1 LKICT
6 NSRIMALKLIREY
19 PGRGWTVSS
28 LNKL

>member
-1 LKICT
+1 
-6 NSRIMALKLIREY
+6 MALKLIREY